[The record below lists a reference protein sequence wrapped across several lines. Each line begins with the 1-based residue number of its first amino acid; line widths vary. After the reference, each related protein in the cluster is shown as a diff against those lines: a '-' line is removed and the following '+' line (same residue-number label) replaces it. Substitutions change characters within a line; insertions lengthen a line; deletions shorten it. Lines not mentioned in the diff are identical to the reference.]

1 MIYNIY
7 YNDKNLLNKKIQK
20 ITTLKPQNIYF
31 QENDFKNII
40 NLLKQIN
47 LFESEKRVFIIHDA
61 TFLTNIKIFKKI
73 NELINIILSVSD
85 NNFIFL
91 LNNKKKSIANKE
103 INDFLSKTKEII
115 IPNLTNR
122 TKTQYMLKHELFK
135 EKNFSEEEIN
145 NISDNLP
152 LDSMI
157 IDHEL
162 NKLSTL
168 MISSNSD
175 DELDVLSIYQEANL
189 FEFTKNFLLKN
200 TNKLFILYKKLTE
213 QKIDEIQLIAIVSN
227 ELINILLF
235 KKIYESNK
243 NIKEIASIL
252 EMNEFVLRSYANT
265 YSFVCVKYL
274 TIIINQLYL
283 LDKEM
288 KSFSDNKKIIF
299 SFFLLKYL

>member
-7 YNDKNLLNKKIQK
+7 YTDKNLLDKKIQK
-20 ITTLKPQNIYF
+20 LTNQKPQNIYF
-31 QENDFKNII
+31 KENDFKNII

-47 LFESEKRVFIIHDA
+47 IFESEKKVFIIHDA
-61 TFLTNIKIFKKI
+61 VFLNNIKIFKKV
-73 NELINIILSVSD
+73 NELINAILSFSD
-85 NNFIFL
+85 NNIIFL
-91 LNNKKKSIANKE
+91 LNNKKKVITNKE

-122 TKTQYMLKHELFK
+122 TKSEYILKNKLFK
-135 EKNFSEEEIN
+135 ENKFNIEEIN
-145 NISDNLP
+145 NITNNLP

-157 IDHEL
+157 IDNEL

-168 MISSNSD
+168 MISSNY
-175 DELDVLSIYQEANL
+175 EEKLDILSVYQEGNL

-200 TNKLFILYKKLTE
+200 TNELFILYKKLIE
-213 QKIDEIQLIAIVSN
+213 QKIDEIQLIAIISN

-235 KKIYESNK
+235 KKIYETNK
-243 NIKEIASIL
+243 NIKEIAIIL
-252 EMNEFVLRSYANT
+252 EMNEFVLKNYANT
-265 YSFVCVKYL
+265 YNFVCVKYL

-283 LDKEM
+283 LDKEI
-288 KSFSDNKKIIF
+288 KSFSDNKKTIF

>member
-20 ITTLKPQNIYF
+20 ITTLKHQNIYF

-189 FEFTKNFLLKN
+189 F
-200 TNKLFILYKKLTE
+200 
-213 QKIDEIQLIAIVSN
+213 
-227 ELINILLF
+227 
-235 KKIYESNK
+235 
-243 NIKEIASIL
+243 
-252 EMNEFVLRSYANT
+252 VLRSYANT